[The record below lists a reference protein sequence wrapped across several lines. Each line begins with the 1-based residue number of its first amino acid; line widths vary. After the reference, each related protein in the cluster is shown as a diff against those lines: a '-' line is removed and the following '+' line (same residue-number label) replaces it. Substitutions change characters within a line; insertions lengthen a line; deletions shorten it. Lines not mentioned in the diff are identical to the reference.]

1 MNKQIEYDFQRLL
14 PGQFVTLTGENLV
27 YLKIKVVARKS
38 TLGLTEIANIPIG
51 LATMQIVN
59 KTVLVD
65 YLSPIDIK
73 NLGALNGRVTFV
85 GANNPTEYT
94 DTYLYMQVTLGY
106 QKN

>member
-1 MNKQIEYDFQRLL
+1 MEIEYDFQQLL
-14 PGQFVTLTGENLV
+14 PGQFVTLTGQNLV

-38 TLGLTEIANIPIG
+38 TAGIKEIANIPIG

-65 YLSPIDIK
+65 YLSPVDIR
-73 NLGALNGRVTFV
+73 NLGELNGRITFV
-85 GANNPTEYT
+85 SANEPTDYT
-94 DTYLYMQVTLGY
+94 DTYLFMQVTLGY